1 MVPTTNHDGA
11 DPILPGILTILVV
24 AVLSSS
30 CVMQALTS
38 GRVQV
43 RDERA
48 TADAGFSSRDRSL
61 VEDYYRKARSER
73 KTPSGQVQHG
83 LARHSVLPP
92 GVQGRRLP
100 RDLESRL
107 TVIPATSARLVV
119 GHDVVLIE
127 RDTRRVLDILY
138 DVIPE

>member
-1 MVPTTNHDGA
+1 
-11 DPILPGILTILVV
+11 
-24 AVLSSS
+24 
-30 CVMQALTS
+30 MQALTS

-48 TADAGFSSRDRSL
+48 SADAGFSSHDRTL
-61 VEDYYRKARSER
+61 VEDYYRKARLDR
-73 KTPSGQVQHG
+73 KTPSSPVQHG
-83 LARHSVLPP
+83 LARHSVLPS

-107 TVIPATSARLVV
+107 TVLSATSARLVV

>member
-1 MVPTTNHDGA
+1 MLLRV
-11 DPILPGILTILVV
+11 LTILFVT
-24 AVLSSS
+24 VLSSG

-48 TADAGFSSRDRSL
+48 SAETGFSSRDRSL
-61 VEDYYRKARSER
+61 VEDYYRKTRSDR
-73 KTPSGQVQHG
+73 KTPSGQVQPG
-83 LARHSVLPP
+83 LARHSVLPS
-92 GVQGRRLP
+92 GAEGQRLP

-107 TVIPATSARLVV
+107 TVLPATFARLVV

-127 RDTRRVLDILY
+127 RDTRRVLDILSG
-138 DVIPE
+138 VVPE